1 MVNGEN
7 PAVQG
12 RRRESSVASVGRVV
26 RSRVC
31 CFQGKSK
38 EQKRLIDNL
47 AAVYQ
52 DIAKEKGLAMGDFP
66 DPSLM
71 REKLEKM
78 DFTKFPKLDKKTP
91 EKTTTGGGGRGN
103 RKEAFS

>member
-1 MVNGEN
+1 M
-7 PAVQG
+7 
-12 RRRESSVASVGRVV
+12 
-26 RSRVC
+26 
-31 CFQGKSK
+31 
-38 EQKRLIDNL
+38 

-52 DIAKEKGLAMGDFP
+52 EIAKEKGLAMGDFP

-91 EKTTTGGGGRGN
+91 EQKTGEK
-103 RKEAFS
+103 RKGKNGPDERILRIGVIQPPKRSCGTVGLFLVTKSH

>member
-1 MVNGEN
+1 MVN
-7 PAVQG
+7 PAVLGRCLLGIWWFLGAWRG
-12 RRRESSVASVGRVV
+12 RRVI
-26 RSRVC
+26 
-31 CFQGKSK
+31 QGKSK

-52 DIAKEKGLAMGDFP
+52 EIAKEKGLAMGDFP

-91 EKTTTGGGGRGN
+91 EQKTG
-103 RKEAFS
+103 